1 MEQKYSDLINK
12 AISASENS
20 YSPYSGF
27 RVGAALLARNG
38 KIYTGCNKK
47 NSSYSLTICAER
59 TAFFKA
65 ISDDCTEF
73 EAIAV
78 VGSGDRNFSV
88 PCTPCGA
95 CLQVMTEFCDSD
107 FMIILSDGEHRF
119 SEFLP
124 NQFNKEKLLKG

>member
-38 KIYTGCNKK
+38 KIYTGCNIE

-95 CLQVMTEFCDSD
+95 YLQVMTEFCDPD